1 MIGLNGALLG
11 SRRATDVEKGPG
23 VWTLKEH
30 AVRRKSNTWP
40 YGPTDGDPYFN
51 LVQALF
57 FFDSDFYDRS
67 SYNLNVGQQDTPQI
81 STSVYRHG
89 TGSFDST
96 LLAPGAVG
104 PYIYWDAPAPLGANN
119 YTIEG
124 WVRPNSAYASA
135 MNGDEPSVF
144 QLRVGGADAG
154 GLELRGHGSTLSKIQ
169 LAVEI
174 RTNGS
179 GGKAFV
185 VSPSTSTEINYDEW
199 THFAVVKN
207 LNQYKLYLN
216 GVDTNTGSVYVLD
229 HNGYQTWRVLRD
241 ESGGGRFRGFLD
253 TFRITNGVARYTSN
267 YIPPAAAFPYE
278 QDLDAVQDPDFSSV
292 SLLLHMDGGNGG
304 LVIYDSSSNAFAVNN
319 SNNQFRLST
328 AQKKFGTASGVSAA
342 SGHYLSVT
350 SSLVAIAAI
359 DFTIESWIR
368 MAALPLSGVSSLAFS
383 GSQFSDDNRVQIHVN
398 PSGTI
403 SGLLQAGA
411 GTQVSFTSAALL
423 SLNTWYHVA
432 FVKSGTNVYLFIN
445 GSLEASGSYTN
456 TIIPSSTFYVALGR
470 SGGYTYSFSGGTSG
484 GVGNFIDD
492 FRLTRVARYTSN
504 FAPPTARFPNS

>member
-1 MIGLNGALLG
+1 
-11 SRRATDVEKGPG
+11 
-23 VWTLKEH
+23 
-30 AVRRKSNTWP
+30 
-40 YGPTDGDPYFN
+40 
-51 LVQALF
+51 
-57 FFDSDFYDRS
+57 
-67 SYNLNVGQQDTPQI
+67 
-81 STSVYRHG
+81 
-89 TGSFDST
+89 
-96 LLAPGAVG
+96 
-104 PYIYWDAPAPLGANN
+104 
-119 YTIEG
+119 
-124 WVRPNSAYASA
+124 
-135 MNGDEPSVF
+135 MNGQEPSVF

-174 RTNGS
+174 TTNGI

-207 LNQYKLYLN
+207 SNQYKLYLN

-229 HNGYQTWRVLRD
+229 HNGYQNWRILRD
-241 ESGGGRFRGFLD
+241 DSGGGRFKGYFD

-267 YIPPAAAFPYE
+267 FIPPAAAFPYD
-278 QDLDAVQDPDFSSV
+278 QDLDTAQDPSFSSV
-292 SLLLHMDGGNGG
+292 SLLLHMDGGNNGT
-304 LVIYDSSSNAFAVNN
+304 VIYDSSSNAFAVNN
-319 SNNQFRLST
+319 SNNQFKLST
-328 AQKKFGTASGVSAA
+328 AQKKFGTASGVSAL
-342 SGHYLSVT
+342 SSQWLSVT

-359 DFTIESWIR
+359 DFTIESWVR
-368 MAALPLSGVSSLAFS
+368 MAALPVSGISGLAFS
-383 GSQFSDDNRVQIHVN
+383 GNPSSDNDRVQVHVN

-411 GTQVSFTSAALL
+411 GTGISFTSTASL

-456 TIIPSSTFYVALGR
+456 TIAPSSTFYVARGR
-470 SGGYTYSFSGGTSG
+470 SGGFTYSFSGGSG
-484 GVGNFIDD
+484 GSVGNFIDD